1 MLKVMKIV
9 KPEEREITDKIA
21 QKANAL
27 FADKRF
33 VEILSANKLKGQAAV
48 SKRSVDLE
56 MNVRLKSGK
65 KYRIVF
71 EIKSVGQPRYVRS
84 AVNQLQSFLNKDQNS
99 YGIVGAPYL
108 SEESINIC
116 RENNT
121 GCVDLA
127 GNCYIEF
134 ENIFIQVQGNPNPF
148 TATRRQKSLFAAKS
162 TRILRVLLCQPAKRW
177 KISELAA
184 EAQVSLGQASN
195 VKKKLLDDEYAAEDA
210 SKGIVLKNPDAL
222 LKKWA
227 DNYSYRQNK
236 IYNFYSLDAPQRAE
250 QRINEYFRL
259 KNVRYAF
266 TLTTGA
272 DIAYPFLRYKRTFL
286 YLESESMK
294 DVSRELGW
302 KAVETGPTITV
313 LEPYDEGV
321 FYAVQDIQDKKVV
334 SDIQLYL
341 DLRSYKERGEEAAEQ
356 IYEKRIKPKW

>member
-1 MLKVMKIV
+1 MKINETEIIE
-9 KPEEREITDKIA
+9 KIEE
-21 QKANAL
+21 KAKAL
-27 FADKRF
+27 FEDKKF
-33 VEILSANKLKGQAAV
+33 MEILSANELKKQVAV
-48 SKRSVDLE
+48 NNRRADFE
-56 MNVRLKSGK
+56 MNVKLKDGK
-65 KYRIVF
+65 RYRIIF

-84 AVNQLQSFLNKDQNS
+84 AVNQLQSFINNDKNS

-116 RENNT
+116 RDNNV

-134 ENIFIQVQGNPNPF
+134 ENIFIQVKGNPNLLV
-148 TATRRQKSLFAAKS
+148 TTRQQKSLFATKS
-162 TRILRVLLCQPAKRW
+162 TRILRVLLCQPTKKW

-195 VKKKLLDDEYAAEDA
+195 VKKKLLDYEYVVEDESRKIA
-210 SKGIVLKNPDAL
+210 LKNPDSL

-236 IYNFYSLDAPQRAE
+236 IYNFYSLDVSQQAE
-250 QRINEYFRL
+250 QRISEYCVL
-259 KNVRYAF
+259 NNIQYAF

-272 DIAYPFLRYKRTFL
+272 DIVNPFLRYKRVFL
-286 YLESESMK
+286 YLKPESING
-294 DVSRELGW
+294 VSRDLQW
-302 KAVETGPTITV
+302 KSVETGPNITV

-321 FYAVQDIQDKKVV
+321 LYGIQDIQKKRVV

-356 IYEKRIKPKW
+356 IYDKRIKTTW